1 MAWCVEAWRGVLRG
15 CGMVCVGFG
24 EGWEDLSGCAM
35 GLRECREGVAW
46 CGMVLGGYGMTWVL
60 KDDI

>member
-35 GLRECREGVAW
+35 GLRELGRVSHGVAW
-46 CGMVLGGYGMTWVL
+46 CWEGMA
-60 KDDI
+60 

>member
-1 MAWCVEAWRGVLRG
+1 
-15 CGMVCVGFG
+15 MVCVGFG

-35 GLRECREGVAW
+35 GLSREGVAW